1 MIRRLSMART
11 SRHADTAGRA
21 LMTVLIFAVLA
32 ATVPGFASSGDMYSI
47 LNLCAPV
54 GLLALGVGATMLAGE
69 IDLSAGASATCLGI
83 LAVQV
88 FNLGLV
94 PAIAI
99 AIGIGAVYGAVQG
112 ILIAWLRIPS
122 VVFTLGSMIALGG
135 VAELQAPKGT
145 VSVNVAQ
152 LETAA
157 SLTNQLWIFSP
168 LSITFL
174 VATVGV
180 GLLLGYTRIGR
191 EVYAVGG
198 GRAEARVAGVAESRP
213 IVMVFVLAGALA
225 GLAGGMASLDS
236 GSGGPGAYS
245 SFLFQAIT
253 AALIGG
259 VSVYGGRGRVLGIIL
274 GVLTLQFLLG
284 ALALLSAPFWA
295 ADLATGVLLL
305 IFLIVELAQEQSP
318 ARRALERARI
328 RWLARELKG
337 PEAPVST
344 DLRPYYGRGLCRTVW
359 GKTLAG
365 ACPTPAGAR

>member
-1 MIRRLSMART
+1 MIRWLSLARR
-11 SRHADTAGRA
+11 SRYADPAGRA
-21 LMTVLIFAVLA
+21 VMTAVIFAVL
-32 ATVPGFASSGDMYSI
+32 TVVVPGFATSGDLYSL

-83 LAVQV
+83 LAVQA
-88 FNLGLV
+88 FGAGLG
-94 PAIAI
+94 PAILI
-99 AIGIGAVYGAVQG
+99 AVGAGAVYGAVQG
-112 ILIAWLRIPS
+112 VLIARTKIPS

-135 VAELQAPKGT
+135 VAELQAPNGT
-145 VSVNVAQ
+145 VSVSTAQ

-157 SLTNQLWIFSP
+157 SLSNRLWVLSP

-174 VATVGV
+174 LVAVGV
-180 GLLLGYTRIGR
+180 GLLLGFTRIGR

-198 GRAEARVAGVAESRP
+198 GRAESRVAGVAENRP
-213 IVMVFVLAGALA
+213 IVMVFVLAGGLA

-245 SFLFQAIT
+245 SLLFQAVT

-259 VSVYGGRGRVLGIIL
+259 VSVYGGRGRVLGIVL
-274 GVLTLQFLLG
+274 GVLTLQLLLG

-305 IFLIVELAQEQSP
+305 VFLVVELAQEQSP
-318 ARRALERARI
+318 ARAALERARI
-328 RWLARELKG
+328 RWSAQ
-337 PEAPVST
+337 A
-344 DLRPYYGRGLCRTVW
+344 GRD
-359 GKTLAG
+359 G
-365 ACPTPAGAR
+365 AVPAITGWWPPAGRRGSQ